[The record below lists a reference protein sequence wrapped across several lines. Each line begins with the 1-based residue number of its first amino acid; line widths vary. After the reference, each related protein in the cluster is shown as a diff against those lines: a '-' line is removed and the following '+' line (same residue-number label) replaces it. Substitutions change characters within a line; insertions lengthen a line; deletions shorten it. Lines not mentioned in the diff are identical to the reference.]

1 MEKMSNRNNSV
12 IKNVFNK
19 DFVVSAIIPIL
30 IFSILDKYGM
40 TFEGIV
46 LSGVWSIGG
55 VCVNYIK
62 DHKLNALAVM
72 SAAFAGIGLIG
83 TIVSKNPAF
92 YLVAPIVQDILLAI
106 MFFGSLFFKR
116 SLIQII
122 IEQSYL
128 KNASEEIKNSLKF
141 KSTCRFLSIAWGV
154 LTVSQAAI
162 RIILLNSV
170 SVSTYYTISTSYG
183 NISTPLMIAFSI
195 MFPKWYSKRKSIS
208 KEIKIS

>member
-1 MEKMSNRNNSV
+1 MEEMSNKNNSI

-19 DFVVSAIIPIL
+19 DFVISAIIPII
-30 IFSILDKYGM
+30 IFSILDRYGM

-46 LSGVWSIGG
+46 LSGGWSIG
-55 VCVNYIK
+55 VVLVNYIK
-62 DHKLNALAVM
+62 DHELNALAIM

-83 TIVSKNPAF
+83 TIISKNPTF
-92 YLVAPIVQDILLAI
+92 YLIAPIVQDILLAV
-106 MFFGSLFFKR
+106 MFFGSLLFKR

-128 KNASEEIKNSLKF
+128 KNDSGKIKNSQKF

-154 LTVSQAAI
+154 LTVSQAAV
-162 RIILLNSV
+162 RIILLY
-170 SVSTYYTISTSYG
+170 SVSTSTYYAISTAYG

-208 KEIKIS
+208 KEMEIS

>member
-1 MEKMSNRNNSV
+1 MEKMSNKNNSV
-12 IKNVFNK
+12 VKNVFNK
-19 DFVVSAIIPIL
+19 DFVVSAIIPII
-30 IFSILDKYGM
+30 IFSILDRYGM

-46 LSGVWSIGG
+46 LSGGWSIG
-55 VCVNYIK
+55 VVLINYIK
-62 DHKLNALAVM
+62 DHELNALAIM

-83 TIVSKNPAF
+83 TIISKNPTF
-92 YLVAPIVQDILLAI
+92 YLVAPIIQDILLAV

-128 KNASEEIKNSLKF
+128 KNDSGDIKNSLKF

-154 LTVSQAAI
+154 LTVSQAAV
-162 RIILLNSV
+162 RIVLLYSV
-170 SVSTYYTISTSYG
+170 SVSTYFAISTAYG

-195 MFPKWYSKRKSIS
+195 MFPKWYSKRKRIS
-208 KEIKIS
+208 EEMKIS